1 MGTLEKKL
9 NWNEAKQY
17 SNVGVD
23 FLIVPLNFN
32 LKPFGENYELARF
45 IVFYKS
51 KTSGI
56 TMEIVELL
64 SKKGESF
71 KGKQA
76 EIIAASVY
84 NKLAQ
89 KNENISGVNADVFFY
104 NDQYRRV
111 GSYEIK
117 NGGIQKT
124 KNRLKISDKLENNS
138 VTNLLTT
145 NSSNCQFWYVV
156 VDWYDSEGNFVYR
169 DILYSFETGD
179 CSGEGNNGNPNEEPG
194 EPAGGGETLEIQ
206 NNVTDPCIYS
216 SVNYAIYSG
225 ATNKISNFI
234 NNVFGN
240 SDIYILHFF
249 SNALVGSSAN
259 NDANTG
265 TGLLFFGNQI
275 VTKTVIT
282 FNTNQLT
289 GASQEYIGATILHE
303 AVHAWIDHKFP
314 VPIENAQQHNLMA
327 ANDRFT
333 LMYNALLEMFPAL
346 NPQDAY
352 DLTWGGLFNSIAFNN
367 LPSIVK
373 DRIIQTNNNY
383 KFRINNTGTPC

>member
-1 MGTLEKKL
+1 MLTEKKMLDLPFTILPQQGPQRIFARMGTLEKKL

-76 EIIAASVY
+76 EIIAACVN

-194 EPAGGGETLEIQ
+194 EPAGGGGDEDGQWEEGDVAKFADLDWTAYNIPASFGGGIVMSKDRFIGRKNPNRPER
-206 NNVTDPCIYS
+206 NR
-216 SVNYAIYSG
+216 
-225 ATNKISNFI
+225 FI
-234 NNVFGN
+234 NGGGHLGTHIYYNDYNGELHISIYGVNVNSPSQATAECGGN
-240 SDIYILHFF
+240 VDFT
-249 SNALVGSSAN
+249 N
-259 NDANTG
+259 G
-265 TGLLFFGNQI
+265 TPRVN
-275 VTKTVIT
+275 
-282 FNTNQLT
+282 
-289 GASQEYIGATILHE
+289 
-303 AVHAWIDHKFP
+303 
-314 VPIENAQQHNLMA
+314 
-327 ANDRFT
+327 
-333 LMYNALLEMFPAL
+333 
-346 NPQDAY
+346 
-352 DLTWGGLFNSIAFNN
+352 FNSSKVVSFAE
-367 LPSIVK
+367 LVW
-373 DRIIQTNNNY
+373 Q
-383 KFRINNTGTPC
+383 